1 MRVLLLPVALATVC
15 VSSLTAQGPVAKAA
29 PAAKTASAT
38 TLKWGPAPDVFPAGA
53 KMAVVSGDPSKAAM
67 FSVELAMPDGY
78 KMPPHFHPTD
88 EVVEVKS
95 GTFLFGMGDQFDAA
109 QLKTMA
115 KGDKGTVPAKAH
127 HFAATKG
134 ATVVQV
140 TAMGPFAMTYVNQAD
155 DPRQA
160 KPKM

>member
-15 VSSLTAQGPVAKAA
+15 VSSLAAQGPAAK
-29 PAAKTASAT
+29 PAAATA
-38 TLKWGPAPDVFPAGA
+38 LKWGPAPDAFPAGA

-67 FSVELAMPDGY
+67 FSIELAMPDGY
-78 KMPPHFHPTD
+78 KISPHFHPTD
-88 EVVEVKS
+88 ETVEVKS
-95 GTFLFGMGDQFDAA
+95 GTFLYAMGDTFDAA

-115 KGDKGTVPAKAH
+115 PGGKGTIPAQMH
-127 HFAATKG
+127 HYATAKG

-140 TAMGPFAMTYVNQAD
+140 TAMGPFALTYVNPAD